1 MRKIAVSG
9 GKGGVGKSVIAAN
22 IAISLAKKGRRTVLF
37 DADLQLANIDV
48 LLGISSPY
56 NLQHV
61 VNGDMSLA
69 EIAALGPEGL
79 RVITG
84 GSAVQGLMNAGPKRM
99 GTFIAQF
106 DELKTSTDFL
116 IFDTGAGLDN
126 RVMTFLRLADQVVLV
141 TTPDPTSVTDA
152 YATCK
157 VLIKKDPHA
166 QIGVVVN
173 EADSDEEAR
182 SVFAAFNGICTNF
195 LGRQVQY
202 FGAVR
207 ADHAVSESVRKR
219 KPLMVNFEKSKAAFD
234 ILHLAETVDGSSF
247 LRLAA

>member
-22 IAISLAKKGRRTVLF
+22 LAIALAEKNNRAVLF

-48 LLGISSPY
+48 LLGISNSY

-61 VNGDMSLA
+61 VNGEMSLS
-69 EIAALGPEGL
+69 EVAADGPAGI

-84 GSAVQGLMNAGPKRM
+84 GSAVHGLMNAGPKRM
-99 GTFIAQF
+99 ATFISQF
-106 DELKTSTDFL
+106 DDLEGSADFL

-126 RVMTFLRLADQVVLV
+126 RIMTFLRLADQVVLV

-157 VLIKKDPHA
+157 VLIKKDPQA

-173 EADSDEEAR
+173 ETDNESEGRA
-182 SVFAAFNGICTNF
+182 VFAALNQICQSYLGRPVHF
-195 LGRQVQY
+195 LGR
-202 FGAVR
+202 VR
-207 ADHAVSESVRKR
+207 ADHDVVESVRR
-219 KPLMVNFEKSKAAFD
+219 RNPLLVRYPKSHASED
-234 ILHLAETVDGSSF
+234 IRHIADAVAGSSF

>member
-22 IAISLAKKGRRTVLF
+22 TAIALSRKGRRTVLF

-48 LLGISSPY
+48 LLGMSNAY

-61 VNGDMSLA
+61 VNGEMSLM
-69 EIAALGPEGL
+69 EVAADGPDGV
-79 RVITG
+79 RVVTG

-99 GTFIAQF
+99 STFIAQF
-106 DELKTSTDFL
+106 DELAPHTDFL
-116 IFDTGAGLDN
+116 VFDTGAGLDN
-126 RVMTFLRLADQVVLV
+126 RVMTFLRLADQVVLI

-173 EADSDEEAR
+173 EVDSEEEAKAI
-182 SVFAAFNGICTNF
+182 FGALNGICNNY
-195 LGRQVQY
+195 LGRQIQY
-202 FGAVR
+202 VGCVR
-207 ADHAVSESVRKR
+207 TDPSVVESVRKR
-219 KPLMVNFEKSKAAFD
+219 KPLMTNYGKSKAAHD
-234 ILHLAETVDGSSF
+234 IEHIATTIDGSSF

>member
-22 IAISLAKKGRRTVLF
+22 TAIALSRSGRRTVLF

-48 LLGISSPY
+48 VLGITSSF
-56 NLQHV
+56 NLQYV
-61 VNGDMSLA
+61 VNGELSLL
-69 EIAALGPEGL
+69 EIAAEGPENL

-106 DELKTSTDFL
+106 DELAPSTDLL

-173 EADSDEEAR
+173 EVDSEEEAR
-182 SVFAAFNGICTNF
+182 SVFGALNGICKAY
-195 LGRQVQY
+195 LDRQVQY
-202 FGAVR
+202 FGCVR
-207 ADHAVSESVRKR
+207 ADHAVVESVRKR
-219 KPLMVNFEKSKAAFD
+219 KPLMCHYAKSKAAQD
-234 ILHLAETVDGSSF
+234 IEHVAATIDGSSF